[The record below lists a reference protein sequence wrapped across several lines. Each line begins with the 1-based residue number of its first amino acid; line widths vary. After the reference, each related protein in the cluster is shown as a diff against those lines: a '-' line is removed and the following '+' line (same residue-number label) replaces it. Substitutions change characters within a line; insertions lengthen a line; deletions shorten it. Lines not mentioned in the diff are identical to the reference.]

1 MQARSSPQI
10 ILLLL
15 LLFVNNMSVIDAFI
29 TSPRRQ
35 QGPFAAADR
44 NRRVRVPVSTTIIN
58 IPLEMKKKKDASD
71 ADASSANDDKTERN
85 KQIVSS
91 VLFPLIA
98 LFGLDLLLN
107 IAIITK
113 KVVLTYVTGQDQVS
127 PPWW

>member
-1 MQARSSPQI
+1 
-10 ILLLL
+10 
-15 LLFVNNMSVIDAFI
+15 
-29 TSPRRQ
+29 
-35 QGPFAAADR
+35 
-44 NRRVRVPVSTTIIN
+44 
-58 IPLEMKKKKDASD
+58 MKKKKDASD